1 MLTQLQKTEREAS
14 IGSSDAP
21 IVVGVSPYQS
31 PVELYWKL
39 RGDLP
44 RYSAEETQAQ
54 RIGSKLE
61 PVIAE
66 MAAEDL
72 GIKIRRCPTRR
83 HARYPFMVANL
94 DFEIVGNSRGPG
106 VFEVKNRSGS
116 KPYSELP
123 ADIDIQVRHQMAVTN
138 RDWAIVA
145 VLFEFCIL
153 KTYEVF
159 RSEQTEHDMI
169 QAESKFMDCVL
180 EGIVPPHE
188 WTPDS
193 LDVLKQLYPSS
204 AARTVTLGEGHAVN
218 VVGYLKAKA
227 QLDDIETVKAIYEG
241 AIKEAMGDA
250 EAAII
255 PGYRVSWKSTK
266 GSTKFDMDRFK
277 QEQSELVKQYTI
289 QTPGYRRFLVKEE
302 KPA

>member
-1 MLTQLQKTEREAS
+1 MLTELQKTEREAS

-21 IVVGVSPYQS
+21 IVLGVSPYQS
-31 PVELYWKL
+31 PIELYWKL

-44 RYSAEETQAQ
+44 RYSPEESQAQ

-72 GIKIRRCPTRR
+72 GIKIRRCPTKR

-94 DFEIVGNSRGPG
+94 DYEIIGNSRGPG
-106 VFEVKNRSGS
+106 VFEIKNRSGG
-116 KPYSELP
+116 KPYTELP

-138 RDWAIVA
+138 RNWAIVA

-153 KTYEVF
+153 RTYEVF
-159 RSEQTEHDMI
+159 RSEQTEYDLI
-169 QAESKFMDCVL
+169 QAEAKFMDCVL

-193 LDVLKQLYPSS
+193 LDVLKQLYPTST
-204 AARTVTLGEGHAVN
+204 AKAVTLGEGHAVN
-218 VVGYLKAKA
+218 VEGYLKAKA
-227 QLDDIETVKAIYEG
+227 QLDQAETIKAIYEG
-241 AIKEAMGDA
+241 ALKEAMGDA
-250 EAAII
+250 EAAIV
-255 PGYRVSWKSTK
+255 PGYRLSWKSTK
-266 GSTKFDMDRFK
+266 GSIKFDMDRFK
-277 QEQSELVKQYTI
+277 QEQPELVKQYTI
-289 QTPGYRRFLVKEE
+289 QAPGYRRFIVKEE